1 MTTAT
6 ASLRTRGVLLRYS
19 RWDAL
24 LVALA
29 LAHGVVLVALPIAPV
44 IALGVWWNSNT
55 IAHYFIHTPF
65 FRSRRLNAAFGLYL
79 SGLLS
84 IPQTIW
90 RERHLA
96 HHAGHSWT
104 PRWSVLLVAELSLIL
119 SIWTYLLLG
128 HPRFFLTAYLPG
140 YAAGLCL
147 CYLHGYYE
155 HARGTISHHG
165 GLYNLLFFNDGYH
178 VEHHVAPGVHWTRL
192 PVRMI
197 ADAPTSR
204 WPAVLRWLDAFSL
217 ENLERWVLRSSLLQR
232 FLLNRHEWAFRRLLP
247 ELPTIRRIAVVGGGL
262 FPRTILVLRRV
273 LPDAEILVID
283 RSAANIETAHRFL
296 SEKFKSIHGSYE
308 PALVSDCDLTIIPLA
323 FVGDRQAIYLQPPTP
338 AVLVHDWLW
347 RPRGRSTIISFL
359 LLKRLNLVRR

>member
-6 ASLRTRGVLLRYS
+6 ASLQERGVLLRYS

-29 LAHGVVLVALPIAPV
+29 LLHGVALVSLPIAPV

-55 IAHYFIHTPF
+55 TAHYFIHTPF
-65 FRSRRLNAAFGLYL
+65 FRSRRLNAVFSLYL
-79 SGLLS
+79 SGLLG

-96 HHAGHSWT
+96 HHAGRPWS
-104 PRWSVLLVAELSLIL
+104 PRCSPALVAEFTLVLA
-119 SIWTYLLLG
+119 IWTYLLVL

-165 GLYNLLFFNDGYH
+165 WLYNLFFFNDGYH
-178 VEHHVAPGVHWTRL
+178 VEHHAAPGAHWTHL
-192 PVRMI
+192 PNRTVGTE
-197 ADAPTSR
+197 PTSR

-217 ENLERWVLRSSLLQR
+217 EALERWVLHSSLLQR
-232 FLLNRHEWAFRRLLP
+232 FLLNRHERAFRQLLP
-247 ELPTIRRIAVVGGGL
+247 ALPPVRRAAVVGGGL
-262 FPRTILVLRRV
+262 YPRTILLLRRV
-273 LPDAEILVID
+273 LPDAEIIVID
-283 RSAANIETAHRFL
+283 RSAVNLDIARRFL
-296 SEKFKSIHGSYE
+296 GEDLHSIHASYE
-308 PALVSDCDLTIIPLA
+308 PALVVGCDLTIIPLA
-323 FVGDRQAIYLQPPTP
+323 FVGDRQAIYQHPPTP
-338 AVLVHDWLW
+338 AVLIHDWLW
-347 RPRGRSTIISFL
+347 RRRGRSTIISVL